1 MKNKKHEILNP
12 KKHQLSKSQNP
23 HPLPL
28 SHWERGEKEYF
39 YLSLNRVRAVLII
52 LCALSF
58 TLLFG
63 TQSFAMGTKPA
74 VKEKPKYNLEII
86 KMEFVSVPSQS
97 ATATQ
102 RVLLI
107 VPNKDYQE
115 KELSATREQLEKA
128 GYKITIASSALT
140 PCRGMAGGET
150 KPDILLKNAKAIDY
164 DAVVFIGGNG
174 ALQSANDPQALALA
188 IEAQKNN
195 KVIGAICI
203 APVILAKAGILENK
217 IATVSPS
224 GRDELIKNGAACTG
238 KAVAVDGKIITANGP
253 AAAEEF
259 GKTLVKA
266 LETAR

>member
-1 MKNKKHEILNP
+1 MRDKKYKILNP
-12 KKHQLSKSQNP
+12 KKYQISKSQNP

-28 SHWERGEKEYF
+28 SHWERGENECF
-39 YLSLNRVRAVLII
+39 YSSLNRVRAGLIFF
-52 LCALSF
+52 CALSF
-58 TLLFG
+58 TLLFV
-63 TQSFAMGTKPA
+63 SSALAMGGKPP
-74 VKEKPKYNLEII
+74 VKQQPKYNLEIL
-86 KMEFVSVPSQS
+86 KMEFVGAPSQS

-102 RVLLI
+102 RVILI
-107 VPNKDYQE
+107 VPHKDYQE
-115 KELSATREQLEKA
+115 KELSATRDQLEKA
-128 GYKITIASSALT
+128 GYIITIASSALT

-174 ALQSANDPQALALA
+174 ALQSASDPQALALA

-224 GRDELIKNGAACTG
+224 GRDELIKHGAACTG